1 MLKKIV
7 FMGTPFFAV
16 PILKSL
22 YQNGYSVSVVYTQP
36 PQKSQRGQKINKSPI
51 QGISET
57 LKIEYRSPTSLKNN
71 KEEYNYLKKL
81 DADIAIVVAYGKI
94 IPKEY
99 LSLVKKGFINIHAS
113 LLPKWRGA
121 APIQRSVMNLEKETG
136 ISIMKIG
143 EKLDTGP
150 VCNSYKIEIMPDD
163 NSETIAEKLSM
174 LAAEKIL
181 DNIDEILGDKIEF
194 KEQNHNEASY
204 AAKIEKTEGQID
216 WCENAEN
223 IIGKINGLYSN
234 PGAFFVY
241 KGERYKILKANLAL
255 GNGKIGEVLDNY
267 LEISCGNNKSIK
279 VLEIQRQ
286 GKRPQNIG
294 EFMLGSQIKK
304 GSNLNNV

>member
-1 MLKKIV
+1 
-7 FMGTPFFAV
+7 MGTPLFAV
-16 PILKSL
+16 PILKTL
-22 YQNGYSVSVVYTQP
+22 YQNGYPVSVVYTQP

-57 LKIEYRSPTSLKNN
+57 LKIECRTPNSLRDN

-81 DADIAIVVAYGKI
+81 NADVAIVVAYGQI

-121 APIQRSVMNLEKETG
+121 APIQRSIMNLEKETG
-136 ISIMKIG
+136 FSIMKIG
-143 EKLDTGP
+143 ETLDTGP
-150 VCNSYKIEIMPDD
+150 ICNLYKIEITDKD
-163 NSETIAEKLSM
+163 NAETISQKLSA

-181 DNIDEILGDKIEF
+181 DNIDEILDGKIEF

-204 AAKIEKTEGQID
+204 AAKIEKTEGQIK
-216 WCENAEN
+216 WNENAEN
-223 IIGKINGLYSN
+223 IIGKINGLYPS
-234 PGAFFVY
+234 PGAFFIH
-241 KGERYKILKANLAL
+241 KGERYKILEATLAS
-255 GNGKIGEVLDNY
+255 GNGEIGEVLDNY
-267 LEISCGNNKSIK
+267 LEISCGNEKSIK

-286 GKRPQNIG
+286 GKRPQNIS
-294 EFMLGSQIKK
+294 EFMLGSKIKK